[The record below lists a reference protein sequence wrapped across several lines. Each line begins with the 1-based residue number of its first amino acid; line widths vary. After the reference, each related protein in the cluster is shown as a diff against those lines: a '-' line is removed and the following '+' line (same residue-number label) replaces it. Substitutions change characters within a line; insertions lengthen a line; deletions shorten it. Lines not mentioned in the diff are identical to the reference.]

1 MSEAEQQFVNTSQRV
16 RKEFEAKL
24 EEVRRAGEE
33 DVHLRMDAGTKR
45 IMQQNR
51 SLQEELRIHIEV
63 CTVLLSASC
72 CLRLPSMQTGTVGE
86 QLGNGRREPH
96 SSLLSSSLCTW
107 RSALSLITGLGCTSF
122 QSPSVCVS
130 ALSPAA
136 SGTPCT
142 YPKVIFLHVRPA
154 CSLLW
159 ALCLMLY
166 PSKAAWH
173 AIHPCTH

>member
-1 MSEAEQQFVNTSQRV
+1 MTTSSRVLDGLLSVLQMSEAEQQFVNTSQRV

-72 CLRLPSMQTGTVGE
+72 CLRLPNTERMAGTCAACLSTCCALLTCSDVT
-86 QLGNGRREPH
+86 RRLLFLRAYKHDLPNINNLLPCTLR
-96 SSLLSSSLCTW
+96 SDAIAPFLLSQQSKLQLC
-107 RSALSLITGLGCTSF
+107 
-122 QSPSVCVS
+122 
-130 ALSPAA
+130 
-136 SGTPCT
+136 SG
-142 YPKVIFLHVRPA
+142 
-154 CSLLW
+154 
-159 ALCLMLY
+159 
-166 PSKAAWH
+166 
-173 AIHPCTH
+173 

>member
-63 CTVLLSASC
+63 LLLCMLLGSAYCLCKLQYKVKAMWTRSNHFRHSKTCIACVL
-72 CLRLPSMQTGTVGE
+72 
-86 QLGNGRREPH
+86 
-96 SSLLSSSLCTW
+96 
-107 RSALSLITGLGCTSF
+107 
-122 QSPSVCVS
+122 
-130 ALSPAA
+130 
-136 SGTPCT
+136 
-142 YPKVIFLHVRPA
+142 
-154 CSLLW
+154 
-159 ALCLMLY
+159 
-166 PSKAAWH
+166 
-173 AIHPCTH
+173 